1 MRIFYI
7 LCVFFIYS
15 CTNID
20 ESFYIEDT
28 VETVEIEKDTVEFE
42 DETVE
47 IEKDT
52 VEFPDL
58 SNNSNVHKDLVV
70 NRCNFFCK
78 TNEDCAYWNGICA
91 IIYDGY
97 KVRSLCTEDCSE
109 SKECSESGFFC
120 IPLYKGSITRFNWQC
135 MPVEGPICQGD
146 E

>member
-7 LCVFFIYS
+7 FCMVFVS
-15 CTNID
+15 HCTDLD
-20 ESFYIEDT
+20 EPINRDSGTEDAGVLDEDLGDVVEVVEVFEPFFSDVPHIKTQCNT
-28 VETVEIEKDTVEFE
+28 VCE
-42 DETVE
+42 
-47 IEKDT
+47 
-52 VEFPDL
+52 
-58 SNNSNVHKDLVV
+58 
-70 NRCNFFCK
+70 
-78 TNEDCAYWNGICA
+78 TNEDCAQWQGICA

-120 IPLYKGSITRFNWQC
+120 IPLYKGSITEFNWQC